1 MRVYELGSVTLKFG
15 ARLVSLRALLRS
27 RRKASEFTSSA
38 QDSEVLLD
46 ALKRGVNVRALL
58 AVLRGMAVYE
68 VGSVCSGQNKDPWD
82 IRVADRKNFWNYF
95 L

>member
-15 ARLVSLRALLRS
+15 ARLVSLRARLRI

-46 ALKRGVNVRALL
+46 ALKTGVNVRALL
-58 AVLRGMAVYE
+58 EKMRNVKPIRLPVAVVSA
-68 VGSVCSGQNKDPWD
+68 
-82 IRVADRKNFWNYF
+82 
-95 L
+95 